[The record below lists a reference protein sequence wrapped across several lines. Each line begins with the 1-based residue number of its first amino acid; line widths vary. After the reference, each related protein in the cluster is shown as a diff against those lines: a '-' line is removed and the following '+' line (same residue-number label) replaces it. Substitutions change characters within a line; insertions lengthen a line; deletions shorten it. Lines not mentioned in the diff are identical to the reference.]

1 MVRETR
7 AQGVSS
13 RDRKRVKTQAD
24 AAALLGIAPQRLQ
37 EMRRLPSPWWKPELC
52 NEEGWD
58 VVGIAIAQVEYHQE
72 KADDDGGRAKR
83 MADAEVVR
91 AEEEAR
97 IKALDRQK
105 KERVEAEAE
114 RTLVHVDVVQTLLS
128 EALGELRRMI
138 DDVPFVMSRQV
149 PADVLPFVYVDEAN
163 VKEVSKL
170 SPLQRALLKVTE
182 GYQRWLERI
191 PEDVFAVDAEESQL

>member
-1 MVRETR
+1 MVKEVR

-37 EMRRLPSPWWKPELC
+37 EMRRLPSPWWREELC
-52 NEEGWD
+52 NEQGWD
-58 VVGIAIAQVEYHQE
+58 VVGIAIAQVEFHAE
-72 KADDDGGRAKR
+72 KVEDDGGRAKR
-83 MADAEVVR
+83 IADAEVVR

-97 IKALDRQK
+97 IKALDRAK

-114 RTLVHVDVVQTLLS
+114 GSLVNVDVVRTLLS
-128 EALGELRRMI
+128 EALGELRRLI
-138 DDVPFVMSRQV
+138 DDVPFAMSRQV
-149 PADVLPFVYVDEAN
+149 PAEVLPYVYVDEEE

-170 SPLQRALLKVTE
+170 SPLQRQMLKVTE
-182 GYQRWLERI
+182 TYERWLERI
-191 PEDVFAVDAEESQL
+191 PEDVFALEEEQPA